1 VRHILIILSFLLLS
15 SPVIGQSSK
24 YESVSQCVLQT
35 MTEKKLTG
43 NKMFEM
49 VKEECERS
57 LGRLEDKKRGVLYW
71 GKRNG
76 KYGWEEDGDE
86 KKNSKYVGEVK
97 YGIPYGQGTL
107 TYLNGNKYV
116 GEVKYGIPYGQ
127 GTYSFPNGDKY
138 VGEWKDGKKHG
149 YGTLTYLNGEKYVGE
164 FKDGE
169 KHGQGTY
176 TWSDGRKYVGEYKDD
191 KKHGQGTFIW
201 SNGDKYVGEYK
212 DGEENSQGTY
222 TWSDGSKY
230 VGEYKDGEPWNG
242 TIYDK
247 EGNIHSKVVNGK
259 GQK

>member
-1 VRHILIILSFLLLS
+1 MEDR
-15 SPVIGQSSK
+15 
-24 YESVSQCVLQT
+24 
-35 MTEKKLTG
+35 KLTG
-43 NKMFEM
+43 NDMFEM
-49 VKEECERS
+49 VKEECERI
-57 LGRLEDKKRGVLYW
+57 LGRLEDKKRGVLYF
-71 GKRNG
+71 GLRNG

-169 KHGQGTY
+169 KQGQGTY
-176 TWSDGRKYVGEYKDD
+176 TWSDGRKYVGEYKD
-191 KKHGQGTFIW
+191 
-201 SNGDKYVGEYK
+201 
-212 DGEENSQGTY
+212 
-222 TWSDGSKY
+222 
-230 VGEYKDGEPWNG
+230 GEPWNG
-242 TIYDK
+242 TYDDK
-247 EGNIHSKVVNGK
+247 DGKIKFKYVNGVL
-259 GQK
+259 QK

>member
-1 VRHILIILSFLLLS
+1 MKHLLILLSILLLS
-15 SPVIGQSSK
+15 FPLFGQSSK
-24 YESVSQCVLQT
+24 YESVNQCVLQT
-35 MTEKKLTG
+35 MEDRKLTG
-43 NKMFEM
+43 NDMFEM
-49 VKEECERS
+49 VKEECERI
-57 LGRLEDKKRGVLYW
+57 LGRLEDKKRGVLYF
-71 GKRNG
+71 GLRNG

-86 KKNSKYVGEVK
+86 KKNS
-97 YGIPYGQGTL
+97 
-107 TYLNGNKYV
+107 KYV

-176 TWSDGRKYVGEYKDD
+176 SFSDGRKYVGEYKDD

-222 TWSDGSKY
+222 TWSNGDKYVGEYKDGERHGQGTYTWSDGRKY

-242 TIYDK
+242 TYDDK
-247 EGNIHSKVVNGK
+247 DGKIIFKYVNGVL
-259 GQK
+259 QK